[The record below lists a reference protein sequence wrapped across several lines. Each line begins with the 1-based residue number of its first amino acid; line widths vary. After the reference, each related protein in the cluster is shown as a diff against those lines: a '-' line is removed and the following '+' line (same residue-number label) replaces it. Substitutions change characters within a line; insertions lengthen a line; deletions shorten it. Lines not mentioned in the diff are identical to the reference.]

1 MTKVCF
7 WPVSAKKKRFIHLTK
22 IGFKKKSAE
31 RLRNQKNKKSLKKC
45 MTHIFDH
52 VLI

>member
-7 WPVSAKKKRFIHLTK
+7 WPVSAKKRFIHLTK
-22 IGFKKKSAE
+22 IGLKKNLLKDLE
-31 RLRNQKNKKSLKKC
+31 IKKNKKALKKF

>member
-7 WPVSAKKKRFIHLTK
+7 WPVSAKKRFIHLTK

-31 RLRNQKNKKSLKKC
+31 RLRNQKNKKSLKKF

>member
-7 WPVSAKKKRFIHLTK
+7 WPVSAKKTIHPFNKNWL
-22 IGFKKKSAE
+22 KKKSAE
-31 RLRNQKNKKSLKKC
+31 RLRNQKNKKSLKKFI
-45 MTHIFDH
+45 THIFDH